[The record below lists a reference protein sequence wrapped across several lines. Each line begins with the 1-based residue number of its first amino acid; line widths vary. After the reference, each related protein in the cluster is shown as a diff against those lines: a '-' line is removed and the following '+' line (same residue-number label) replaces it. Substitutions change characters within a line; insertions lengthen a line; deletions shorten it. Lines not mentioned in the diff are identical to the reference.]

1 MSPPEIFQPTSKKA
15 SENLRFKACEKTG
28 QYDLSSSAKACKK
41 TGQYD
46 LSSSAVVRL
55 VMPIA
60 PLYEAFSKAFKTAF
74 FTFSF
79 SVFFHLV
86 VPIFL
91 TEGYS

>member
-15 SENLRFKACEKTG
+15 SENLRF
-28 QYDLSSSAKACKK
+28 KACKK

-79 SVFFHLV
+79 SVFFLLV